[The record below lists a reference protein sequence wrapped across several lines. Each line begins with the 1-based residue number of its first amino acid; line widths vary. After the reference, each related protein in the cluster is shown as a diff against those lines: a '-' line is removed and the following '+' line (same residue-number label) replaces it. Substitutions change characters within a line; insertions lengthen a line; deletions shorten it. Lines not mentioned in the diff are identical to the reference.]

1 MAETMTYDPGTDSV
15 TMGDNLTPDEQDS
28 LQVGEAL
35 QQEQEGL
42 LAGKYR
48 TAEELEKAYGELERK
63 LGEKGNQDSETTNET
78 EVQESNEVSQKEK
91 ETSEDTQDFYLED
104 GKVNY
109 DSVNRE
115 YGEQLGEIFKNSE
128 VDPWAISRHFH
139 DNNGTITEDMYGQL
153 ESAGLARQTIDAYL
167 DGRRAES
174 GYANEDLT
182 ARQIDSVRNSVG
194 GKAEY
199 DKIVG
204 WAGQNLSKDEIQ
216 SFDELIGT
224 GNVGAIQLAVSG
236 LKAQYQEANGYEG
249 RMLSGKAPQ
258 SSSDTFRSQQELV
271 AAMSDPR
278 YDEDPAYRQDI
289 IEKLERSDNV
299 KF

>member
-1 MAETMTYDPGTDSV
+1 MTYDPGSDTV
-15 TMGDNLTPDEQDS
+15 TMGDSLTPDEQES
-28 LQVGEAL
+28 LQVGEQLEA
-35 QQEQEGL
+35 QQETL
-42 LAGKYR
+42 LAGKYKN
-48 TAEELEKAYGELERK
+48 AEELERAYGELERK

-91 ETSEDTQDFYLED
+91 ETSEDSQDFYLED
-104 GKVNY
+104 GNVNY
-109 DSVNRE
+109 DSVNNQ
-115 YGEQLGEIFKNSE
+115 YGEQLGNIFKESN
-128 VDPWAISRHFH
+128 VDPWAINNEFH
-139 DNNGTITEDMYGQL
+139 ANNGSISEDHYTQL
-153 ESAGLARQTIDAYL
+153 EKAGLARDTIDTYL
-167 DGRRAES
+167 DGVRATA

-182 ARQIDSVRNSVG
+182 SRQIDSVRNSVG

-236 LKAQYQEANGYEG
+236 LKAQYETANGFEG
-249 RMLSGKAPQ
+249 KMYTGKAPR
-258 SSSDTFRSQQELV
+258 SSGDVFRSQQELV
-271 AAMSDPR
+271 RAMSDPR
-278 YDEDPAYRQDI
+278 YEDDPAYRQDV
-289 IEKLERSDNV
+289 IEKLDRSDNV

>member
-1 MAETMTYDPGTDSV
+1 MAETMTYDPGTDTV
-15 TMGDNLTPDEQDS
+15 TTENSLTPDEQES
-28 LQVGEAL
+28 LEVGEAL

-42 LAGKYR
+42 LAGKYK

-91 ETSEDTQDFYLED
+91 ETSEDSQDFYLED
-104 GKVNY
+104 GNVNY

-128 VDPWAISRHFH
+128 VDPWAISKHFH
-139 DNNGTITEDMYGQL
+139 DNNGEITEAHYTQL
-153 ESAGLARQTIDAYL
+153 EKAGLARQTVDAYL

-174 GYANEDLT
+174 GYANADLT
-182 ARQIDSVRNSVG
+182 NRQIDSVRNSVG

-236 LKAQYQEANGYEG
+236 LKAQYETANGFEG
-249 RMLSGKAPQ
+249 KMYAGKPPKA
-258 SSSDTFRSQQELV
+258 SSDAFRSQQELV

>member
-1 MAETMTYDPGTDSV
+1 MAETMTYDPGTDTV
-15 TMGDNLTPDEQDS
+15 TTENSLTPDEQDS

-91 ETSEDTQDFYLED
+91 ETSEDSKDFYLED
-104 GKVNY
+104 GNVNY
-109 DSVNRE
+109 DSVNNQ
-115 YGEQLGEIFKNSE
+115 YGEQLGNIFKESNI
-128 VDPWAISRHFH
+128 DPWAINNEFH
-139 DNNGTITEDMYGQL
+139 ANNGSISEDHYAQL
-153 ESAGLARQTIDAYL
+153 KKAGLARDTIETYL
-167 DGRRAES
+167 DGVRATA
-174 GYANEDLT
+174 GYANADLT
-182 ARQIDSVRNSVG
+182 NRQIDSVRNSVG

-236 LKAQYQEANGYEG
+236 LKAQYETANGFEG
-249 RMLSGKAPQ
+249 KMYAGKPPKA
-258 SSSDTFRSQQELV
+258 SSDTFRSQQELV

>member
-28 LQVGEAL
+28 LQVGEAI

-91 ETSEDTQDFYLED
+91 ETSEDSQDLYLDD
-104 GKVNY
+104 GNVNY

-128 VDPWAISRHFH
+128 VDPWAISKHFH
-139 DNNGTITEDMYGQL
+139 DNNGEITEDMYGQL
-153 ESAGLARQTIDAYL
+153 ESAGLARQTVDAYL

-174 GYANEDLT
+174 GYANSDLT
-182 ARQIDSVRNSVG
+182 DRQIDSVRNSVG
-194 GKAEY
+194 GQAEY

-236 LKAQYQEANGYEG
+236 LKAQYETANGFEG
-249 RMLSGKAPQ
+249 KMYAGKAPKA
-258 SSSDTFRSQQELV
+258 SSDTFRSQQELV

-278 YDEDPAYRQDI
+278 YDEDPAYRQDV
-289 IEKLERSDNV
+289 IEKLDRSDNV